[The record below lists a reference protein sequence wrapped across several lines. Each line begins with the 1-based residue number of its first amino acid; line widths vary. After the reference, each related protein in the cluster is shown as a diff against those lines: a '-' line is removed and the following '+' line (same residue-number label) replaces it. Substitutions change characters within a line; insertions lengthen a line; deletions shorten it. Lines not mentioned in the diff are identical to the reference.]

1 MKIARINVTD
11 QVVEY
16 LKYNINEGNWKV
28 GDKIPSENTMTAEL
42 GVSRASIRSA
52 LRQLAGLGVVESRH
66 GKGTYV
72 LKDHADDQLSEDE
85 HITAQDCRDMSKVL
99 EFRCI
104 LETETCRLATEHCTK
119 ELLQELQNTLLEMRK
134 LGSNNP
140 ERFVAEDMRFHELI
154 AKASQNPLIEKT
166 LHRIFAETLRNHR
179 QMYKI
184 FGHENG
190 IGYHEKILE
199 CMAQHDAVGAA
210 MHMHN
215 HMWTALDVVKRD
227 MKEEKNY

>member
-1 MKIARINVTD
+1 MKITRINVTD

-16 LKYNINEGNWKV
+16 LKKNINEGNWRI
-28 GDKIPSENTMTAEL
+28 GDKIPSENRMTAEL
-42 GVSRASIRSA
+42 GVSRASVRSA
-52 LRQLAGLGVVESRH
+52 LHQLAGLGIVESRH

-72 LKDHADDQLSEDE
+72 LKDYADSQALEDE
-85 HITAQDCRDMSKVL
+85 IITAQDCRDMSKVL

-104 LETETCRLATEHCTK
+104 LETETCRLATEHCTE
-119 ELLQELQNTLLEMRK
+119 ELLQELQNTLLEMRE
-134 LGSNNP
+134 LGGSNS

-154 AKASQNPLIEKT
+154 AEASQNPLIEKT
-166 LHRIFAETLRNHR
+166 LHRVFAETLRNHR

-190 IGYHEKILE
+190 ISYHEKILE
-199 CMAQHDAVGAA
+199 CMEQRDAAGAA

-215 HMWTALDVVKRD
+215 HMWTALDVVKKDTGR
-227 MKEEKNY
+227 Y